1 MMKVLVIEKGKEPY
15 YAILTP
21 SMVARK
27 YSKKIYLSTGR
38 QTGKTKFV
46 EELQKLI
53 RKQNGGPAGER
64 EQKRVYNRKKKGTE
78 KQKNR

>member
-1 MMKVLVIEKGKEPY
+1 MKVLVIEKGKEPY

-46 EELQKLI
+46 EELQS
-53 RKQNGGPAGER
+53 
-64 EQKRVYNRKKKGTE
+64 
-78 KQKNR
+78 